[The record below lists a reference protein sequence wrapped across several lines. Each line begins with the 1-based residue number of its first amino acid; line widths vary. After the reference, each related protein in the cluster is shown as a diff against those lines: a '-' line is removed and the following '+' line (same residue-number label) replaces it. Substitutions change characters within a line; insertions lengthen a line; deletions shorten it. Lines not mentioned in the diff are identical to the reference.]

1 LCNGESKDILEKV
14 FFARLANDEALD
26 ERACSSVMAV
36 RFLQSFRA
44 IMYITHDI
52 CNLYDFELKELKAW
66 LFDRYAD
73 NVRCDTS
80 VHK

>member
-1 LCNGESKDILEKV
+1 MNVLVHPSWPCDYV
-14 FFARLANDEALD
+14 
-26 ERACSSVMAV
+26 
-36 RFLQSFRA
+36 QSFRA